1 MQKLIQ
7 GLKIRLKSAKRIAL
21 LGVGSELRGDDAVGI
36 MVAESLNKSC
46 RSRTRSYRSREFKAF
61 LGHTAPE
68 NLTGE
73 IRAFKPTHLV
83 IIDAAQMGKNP
94 GEAAF
99 IDLDDLAGVT
109 FSTHQLPMKILADYL
124 IQDVGCEVSVIGVE
138 PKQLKFASSASKEIV
153 SAARQLVKIIKEA
166 AHV

>member
-1 MQKLIQ
+1 
-7 GLKIRLKSAKRIAL
+7 
-21 LGVGSELRGDDAVGI
+21 

-46 RSRTRSYRSREFKAF
+46 RSKRFKAF

-83 IIDAAQMGKNP
+83 IIDAAEMGKKP

-99 IDLDDLAGVT
+99 IDLDNLSGVT

-124 IQDVGCEVSVIGVE
+124 TQEVGCHISVIGVQ
-138 PKQLKFASSASKEIV
+138 PKQLKFDSKASKEIV
-153 SAARQLVKIIKEA
+153 SATRQLVKVIKQA
-166 AHV
+166 AQA

>member
-1 MQKLIQ
+1 MQRLIQ

-36 MVAESLNKSC
+36 MVADSLSRSC
-46 RSRTRSYRSREFKAF
+46 RSKRFKAF

-124 IQDVGCEVSVIGVE
+124 TQDVGCEVFVIGVE
-138 PKQLKFASSASKEIV
+138 PKQLKFGSPASKEIV
-153 SAARQLVKIIKEA
+153 SVARQLVKAIKEA